1 MMALNISAGT
11 LGALKRSLTARK
23 PAVFSTAGALK
34 RYSGAS
40 SHHSCAVET
49 DTSQA
54 SDAMVGLG
62 GGPDGIFRKHWQ
74 LLPPSCRALAS
85 SAGARIVLVQI
96 ARWDICPAI

>member
-11 LGALKRSLTARK
+11 LGALQRSLTARK

-49 DTSQA
+49 DT
-54 SDAMVGLG
+54 
-62 GGPDGIFRKHWQ
+62 RKHRMRW
-74 LLPPSCRALAS
+74 LGLAAS
-85 SAGARIVLVQI
+85 GWDFQETLGSYCHQVVARSPL
-96 ARWDICPAI
+96 RRRG